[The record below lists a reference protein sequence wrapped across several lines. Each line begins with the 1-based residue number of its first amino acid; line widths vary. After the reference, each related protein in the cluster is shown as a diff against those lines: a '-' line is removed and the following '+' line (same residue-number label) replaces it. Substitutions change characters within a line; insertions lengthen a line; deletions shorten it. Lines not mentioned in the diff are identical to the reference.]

1 MLVGAQVAGWIFDR
15 VMTGDVNQALPLWAS
30 FWWIPA
36 AFAAAV
42 LVFFAIFFRG
52 GIRERETVTVPPL
65 TPEPGA

>member
-1 MLVGAQVAGWIFDR
+1 MLVGAQVAGWIFEQ
-15 VMTGDVNQALPLWAS
+15 VVTGDVEQALPLWAN

-36 AFAAAV
+36 VFAAVV

-52 GIRERETVTVPPL
+52 GIRERERVTVPPL